1 VTTHIETTR
10 IMTPRTLT
18 ARTAKTR
25 IMTTR
30 PDGPHLDGPHLG
42 GPHLNGNVEFRGG
55 GFAPKDRTWAAAAT
69 LAAVVALW
77 QAGASA
83 GVIPTL
89 FLPAPVSIARALWAL
104 TISGELWNN
113 LSISL
118 MRLAVGWIVGTIFGI
133 GMGLAVGLWSALRS
147 PGMALVSA
155 LFPIPKI
162 ALVPLFI
169 IWFGIGEGSKLAT
182 LAFGVFFPTV
192 IATAG
197 GVDNVPR
204 GLIRMGQSF
213 GLSHAAIIRKIVLPA
228 ALPAILSGF
237 RVTSAIAIVLLVA
250 AEMIGADRGIGA
262 FVLSAGNLY
271 DTENL
276 LAGITVLS
284 ILGLTVSWVI
294 SRLEQFFLSWR

>member
-1 VTTHIETTR
+1 MSLVSKH
-10 IMTPRTLT
+10 
-18 ARTAKTR
+18 
-25 IMTTR
+25 
-30 PDGPHLDGPHLG
+30 GLDAP
-42 GPHLNGNVEFRGG
+42 VAFRGG
-55 GFAPKDRTWAAAAT
+55 GFAPKDRAWAAAAT
-69 LAAVVALW
+69 LLGVVALW
-77 QAGASA
+77 QVGASA
-83 GVIPTL
+83 GLIPTL

-104 TISGELWNN
+104 TVSGELWAN
-113 LSISL
+113 LSVSL
-118 MRLAVGWIVGTIFGI
+118 ARLAVGWVVGTVFGI
-133 GMGLAVGLWSALRS
+133 GMGLAVGLSSALRS
-147 PGMALVSA
+147 PGMAVVAA

-169 IWFGIGEGSKLAT
+169 IWFGIGEGSKIIT

-213 GLSHAAIIRKIVLPA
+213 GLSRWAIIRKIVLPA

-237 RVTSAIAIVLLVA
+237 RVTSSIAIVLLVA

-271 DTENL
+271 DTDNL
-276 LAGITVLS
+276 LAGIVVLS
-284 ILGLTVSWVI
+284 LLGLLVSWVI
-294 SRLEQFFLSWR
+294 GRLERFFLIWR